1 LAERKPSQPDTAD
14 QSAPDSESDTTPAS
28 ALTSYSL
35 APEAVSSSLPARE
48 WPPGPGAI
56 RALCVF
62 GGLALCIWLLAHRVE
77 TGADDMVTHLGRIEV
92 TARLVERPEQFPELG
107 AYRYTYVVKYQVLR
121 VHRQD
126 PQGKYTLK
134 PGDEI
139 FVGHYKPWLPRSEIK
154 DSDWGND
161 PLGGKLTRFV
171 AGEAHRMALDYELQ
185 DLAPSGALDY
195 CFPQGVNRFFAI
207 WVNPT
212 SY

>member
-1 LAERKPSQPDTAD
+1 VAEAGPSPSSAAD
-14 QSAPDSESDTTPAS
+14 EASPAAPSDTTPAS
-28 ALTSYSL
+28 ALASYSL
-35 APEAVSSSLPARE
+35 ATEPDTSSLPARE
-48 WPPGPGAI
+48 WPPGPGPA
-56 RALCVF
+56 RAFCVIGVLVLCV
-62 GGLALCIWLLAHRVE
+62 GLLANRVE
-77 TGADDMVTHLGRIEV
+77 TGEDDMVTKLGRIEA
-92 TARLVERPEQFPELG
+92 TARLIERPEQFPELG
-107 AYRYTYVVKYQVLR
+107 AYRYTYVVKYQVLQ

-126 PQGKYTLK
+126 PQGKYNLK

-171 AGEAHRMALDYELQ
+171 TGEAHRMALDYELQ